1 MLIFHGW
8 NIYGYS
14 AGNIYGYS
22 AAPCA
27 KFCYAWIHICV
38 QGTPGACVL
47 ICFEI
52 DCSWKHSWIYV
63 ANSAAIYDNIAQPRI
78 QNTFRMNPYVFKFLN
93 ICFQSFL
100 SILFPKPFMQH
111 ILVLRINIVG
121 GENVLFPNL
130 IRMKTWIFSIA
141 CEKLEPTS
149 RRLRQKRVPS
159 CARTEAPARA
169 RATLYP
175 RGVKMFSFFDLL

>member
-1 MLIFHGW
+1 MRRWINGATRFNHRIMLIFHGW

-63 ANSAAIYDNIAQPRI
+63 ANSAAIYDNIAQP
-78 QNTFRMNPYVFKFLN
+78 
-93 ICFQSFL
+93 
-100 SILFPKPFMQH
+100 KPFMQH
-111 ILVLRINIVG
+111 ILVLRINIVC
-121 GENVLFPNL
+121 GENVLFPNF
-130 IRMKTWIFSIA
+130 IRMKTWIISII
-141 CEKLEPTS
+141 L
-149 RRLRQKRVPS
+149 RL
-159 CARTEAPARA
+159 
-169 RATLYP
+169 TLYI
-175 RGVKMFSFFDLL
+175 FYSLYTDYYTALF

>member
-1 MLIFHGW
+1 MRRWINGATRFNDRIMLIFHGW

-78 QNTFRMNPYVFKFLN
+78 QNTFRMNPYVFKFLS

-111 ILVLRINIVG
+111 ILVLRINIVC
-121 GENVLFPNL
+121 GENVLFPNF
-130 IRMKTWIFSIA
+130 IRMKTWIISII
-141 CEKLEPTS
+141 L
-149 RRLRQKRVPS
+149 RL
-159 CARTEAPARA
+159 
-169 RATLYP
+169 TLYI
-175 RGVKMFSFFDLL
+175 FYSLYTDDYTALF

>member
-63 ANSAAIYDNIAQPRI
+63 ANSAAIYDNIAQPKPFMQHILVLRINNCSRKHSWIYVANSAAIYDNIAQPRI

-93 ICFQSFL
+93 I
-100 SILFPKPFMQH
+100 LFPKPFMQH
-111 ILVLRINIVG
+111 TILKCLLYFHMLSEFFKYIVS
-121 GENVLFPNL
+121 EA
-130 IRMKTWIFSIA
+130 IYATY
-141 CEKLEPTS
+141 
-149 RRLRQKRVPS
+149 S
-159 CARTEAPARA
+159 CPA
-169 RATLYP
+169 Y
-175 RGVKMFSFFDLL
+175 